1 MSEPSS
7 RTRLIVAADSV
18 LKLPRHIKL
27 RHDPG
32 RGRWII
38 LAPERVFEP
47 DETSVE
53 VLKLCD
59 GERSVSAI
67 SAVLAEQY
75 QAPVDV
81 ITTDVIEM
89 LQDLADKGVVK
100 S

>member
-1 MSEPSS
+1 MTDPDIPS
-7 RTRLIVAADSV
+7 RLIVEADSI

-59 GERSVSAI
+59 GERTVSAI
-67 SAVLAEQY
+67 SEMLAEQY

-81 ITTDVIEM
+81 ITADIIEM
-89 LQDLADKGVVK
+89 LQDLADKGVLK